1 MKRLSIAALLVAVG
15 CGDTGQP
22 HVNHPAV
29 AIGTPAHAITSGAW
43 SVTLEVARIGFGPTI
58 FCASRSAS
66 EDLCSSSLAEIAAV
80 APVDLLSATP
90 QPLGRVDGFVDT
102 VRSTGFDYAL
112 PWFATDDEPRVTSA
126 APGGHSIHLEGK
138 ATSSAKSFRFVID
151 ADVTGATKG
160 RRGVYFA
167 PLDTNIDENTKQLEV
182 RFDPNRWLDQVDFDD
197 LGAAGTDPVVVAPD
211 ARAANAIVVAAT
223 SLAVPVFTWSR

>member
-1 MKRLSIAALLVAVG
+1 VKRAIVLLALVAG

-22 HVNHPAV
+22 HVSHGAFAV
-29 AIGTPAHAITSGAW
+29 GTPAHAVTVGAW
-43 SVTLEVARIGFGPTI
+43 SVTLDVARIGFGPTI
-58 FCASRSAS
+58 FCASQSAS

-90 QPLGRVDGFVDT
+90 QSLGHVDGFVGT

-112 PWFATDDEPRVTSA
+112 PWFATDDKPRVTSA

-138 ATSSAKSFRFVID
+138 AISPAKTFRFVID
-151 ADVTGATKG
+151 ADIVAPTAG

-167 PLDTNIDENTKQLEV
+167 PLDTAIDEGTKRLDV
-182 RFDPNRWLDQVDFDD
+182 RFDANRWLDQIDFDD
-197 LGAAGTDPVVVAPD
+197 LATQVADPVVVAPD
-211 ARAANAIVVAAT
+211 ARAAHAVIVAAT
-223 SLAVPVFTWSR
+223 SLAVPTFTWSR